1 MRWRGLNPRHPD
13 EGQDPDRK
21 VGPGG
26 RGSCQPQPPP
36 SPWGEGAAKRRM
48 RGDGKVFAITCK
60 HRDFPLS
67 RRMRATLSP
76 RERECRPSQTYPH
89 PENLWDTYLDFRE
102 ERRELSP
109 LCPEVCGAC
118 PREGVTSQAP
128 AGPSPGPHGTRSRPC
143 WHPGGFGASPARE
156 DDQISACGRP
166 VRSLTLT
173 TKSDPSGLPHTSHT
187 ARRKRRGAI
196 RREAPGRLSRRPGH
210 PPVCNRT
217 GRPGSG

>member
-1 MRWRGLNPRHPD
+1 MYLRY
-13 EGQDPDRK
+13 
-21 VGPGG
+21 V
-26 RGSCQPQPPP
+26 
-36 SPWGEGAAKRRM
+36 
-48 RGDGKVFAITCK
+48 
-60 HRDFPLS
+60 S
-67 RRMRATLSP
+67 RRKP
-76 RERECRPSQTYPH
+76 RSQNVGVLLPGHVPEVHVPRTKPQLIPTPKTCER
-89 PENLWDTYLDFRE
+89 LILDFRE

-173 TKSDPSGLPHTSHT
+173 TKTDPSGLPHTSHT
-187 ARRKRRGAI
+187 ASRKRRGA
-196 RREAPGRLSRRPGH
+196 ERLSSPFHGEVSHRDGWAGGAKRRRKSALTRRPFDLAPLGH
-210 PPVCNRT
+210 FPMKWGRNPDDPMPRT
-217 GRPGSG
+217 HALSPDEGPGPTE